1 LKKTHKINTLY
12 RAYEVDIDMI
22 ISNFNTSGVVFGKQ
36 ARNTLKLF
44 DLGSET
50 LNVKSFRIPNLI
62 NKIVYRFLRKSK
74 AQRSFEYAE
83 KLLELG
89 ISTPKPIA
97 YYEFS
102 SPIFFN
108 KSFYISEHLE
118 CDFTFRALTKDFN
131 IKNHEFILRAFTRF
145 TYQLHEKG
153 VHFLDH
159 SPGNTLIKE
168 TNNGYDFYL
177 VDLNRMEFGA
187 LDLETRLKN
196 FAKLTI
202 HKSIIQIISNEYAKC
217 TGLEEEKVFNSIWQY
232 TRDFQDTFYKKRR
245 LKARVFFWKKKY
257 KNRENTSPIQ

>member
-1 LKKTHKINTLY
+1 
-12 RAYEVDIDMI
+12 MI

-36 ARNTLKLF
+36 DRNTLKLF
-44 DLGSET
+44 NLQEDT
-50 LNVKSFRIPNLI
+50 LNVKSFRAPNLL
-62 NKIVYRFLRKSK
+62 NKIVYRFFRKSK

-89 ISTPKPIA
+89 VLTPKPIA

-102 SPIFFN
+102 SPVFFN
-108 KSFYISEHLE
+108 KSFYVSEHLE
-118 CDFTFRALTKDFN
+118 CDFTYRELTTNLDME
-131 IKNHEFILRAFTRF
+131 NHEIILRAFTRF

-168 TNNGYDFYL
+168 TKSGYDFYL
-177 VDLNRMEFGA
+177 VDLNRMEFGV

-202 HKSIIQIISNEYAKC
+202 HKPMIRIMSDEYAKC
-217 TGLEEEKVFNSIWQY
+217 TGENAKEIFDIMWQN
-232 TRDFQDTFYKKRR
+232 TRDFQDKFYRKIRFKKRI
-245 LKARVFFWKKKY
+245 FFWKKKY
-257 KNRENTSPIQ
+257 KNRTSKSPI